1 MHCVA
6 VLNRKCLLFSDGWL
20 SAQYLFDAL
29 RGCCRHHRLAVCRLE
44 SDDSTPIQSV
54 RRQPKPMH
62 CAPLGCP
69 VEPFPSNN
77 TTLSP
82 VSGKNAPIFGTDENH
97 AEGWLIGGLR
107 GCFGVWVG
115 RFSGFRPSIIGK
127 KRLPN
132 EGLISRHRFQ
142 RQHCA
147 PFDRLRDRI
156 PHVGLTNT
164 GQNHAK
170 NDALQDNTPTF
181 PVSADGR
188 RICAESV
195 KPAPFSDI
203 AQNGFFSKRWTE
215 SLRTV

>member
-20 SAQYLFDAL
+20 STQYLFDAL
-29 RGCCRHHRLAVCRLE
+29 RACCRHHRLAVCRLE
-44 SDDSTPIQSV
+44 SDDSTLFQSV

-69 VEPFPSNN
+69 VERFPSNSS
-77 TTLSP
+77 TLFP
-82 VSGKNAPIFGTDENH
+82 LAGKNAPIFGTDENH
-97 AEGWLIGGLR
+97 AEGCLIGGLR

-115 RFSGFRPSIIGK
+115 RFTGFRPSIIGK

-132 EGLISRHRFQ
+132 EGLISRHCFQ
-142 RQHCA
+142 KHHCA
-147 PFDRLRDRI
+147 PFDRLRDRM

-170 NDALQDNTPTF
+170 NDALRANTPTF